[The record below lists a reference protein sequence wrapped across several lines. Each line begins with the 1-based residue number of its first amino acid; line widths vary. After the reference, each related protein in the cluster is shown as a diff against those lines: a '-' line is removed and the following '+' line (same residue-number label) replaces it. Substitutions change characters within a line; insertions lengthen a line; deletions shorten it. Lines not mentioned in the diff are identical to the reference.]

1 MGCEDIIKMF
11 FTTASMIKLYHWQT
25 RIHARHEASDSL
37 HTKLAELM
45 DKFIETYMGRYSRP
59 SFKSS
64 FQITVSELNDENAGD
79 LLREFSN
86 YLKNDLPKQ
95 IGKTD
100 TDLLNIR
107 DEIVGELHKK
117 HYISILCIKYLH

>member
-11 FTTASMIKLYHWQT
+11 FTTTTMIKLYHWQT
-25 RIHARHEASDSL
+25 RVHARHEASDSL
-37 HTKLAELM
+37 HTKLSELM

-86 YLKNDLPKQ
+86 YLKNDLPKH
-95 IGKTD
+95 IGKMD

-107 DEIVGELHKK
+107 DEIMGELHKT
-117 HYISILCIKYLH
+117 LYLYTLR

>member
-11 FTTASMIKLYHWQT
+11 FTTTSMIKLYHWQT
-25 RIHARHEASDSL
+25 RSHARHEASDRLYS
-37 HTKLAELM
+37 KLVDLT

-59 SFKSS
+59 SFKIPL
-64 FQITVSELNDENAGD
+64 QITVAELSDENASD
-79 LLREFSN
+79 LLREFSE

-107 DEIVGELHKK
+107 DEILAELHKTS
-117 HYISILCIKYLH
+117 YMFTLH